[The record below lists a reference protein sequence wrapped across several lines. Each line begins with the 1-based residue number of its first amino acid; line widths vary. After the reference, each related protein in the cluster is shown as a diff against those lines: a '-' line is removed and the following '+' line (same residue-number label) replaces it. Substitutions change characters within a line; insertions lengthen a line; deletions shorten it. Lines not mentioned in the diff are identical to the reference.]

1 MSVPVTRQKRSFEP
15 VVDSRTSLLLLG
27 SLPGE
32 RSLASS
38 RYYAHPR
45 NQFWKLIGS
54 VIGKD
59 LVSFDYSSRL
69 EALLDAGIGLWDVV
83 ASAERSG
90 SLDAAIRNHRPNEL
104 RQLVK
109 QLPQL
114 KAVAF
119 NGATASRI
127 GGRELAAV
135 PQLPLIDLPS
145 SSPAYTAPIHEKQ
158 MKWMVLRGWVLPQGP
173 DGKP

>member
-1 MSVPVTRQKRSFEP
+1 MSVPVTGQKRSFDP
-15 VVDSRTSLLLLG
+15 VVDSRTVVLLLG

-45 NQFWKLIGS
+45 NQFWRLTGFA
-54 VIGKD
+54 IGKD
-59 LVSFDYSSRL
+59 LVSFDYSSKL

-83 ASAERSG
+83 ASADRSG
-90 SLDAAIRNHRPNEL
+90 SLDAAIRNHRANGLREL
-104 RQLVK
+104 VG

-114 KAVAF
+114 KAIAF
-119 NGATASRI
+119 NGSTAARI
-127 GGRELAAV
+127 GRRELGFI
-135 PQLPLIDLPS
+135 PRLTLIDLPS

-158 MKWMVLRGWVLPQGP
+158 LKWIALRQWVWPQGP
-173 DGKP
+173 DEKP